1 MHDKSLLMNK
11 PLMEIIDM
19 IDDEPTHV
27 ALVKII
33 KLIND
38 EFGVP
43 LSQSVEDLSISL
55 EKLKSEVK
63 VIKNR

>member
-27 ALVKII
+27 ALVKIVQ
-33 KLIND
+33 LIND

-43 LSQSVEDLSISL
+43 LSNSVEDLAKSL
-55 EKLKSEVK
+55 DKLKTEVK
-63 VIKNR
+63 SIKNR